1 MDHLDHLDHWI
12 VSMIQRS
19 VNRIITFQH
28 NHYDPYHDLISDSD
42 HLITWLQSTVYDLRL
57 ITNVTYLSLLRPRP
71 VVSANINPTTGLS
84 LGNITGRHTLK
95 ALQTGSTNSGHTV
108 SPQDM
113 MREIISLRQEVQVLR
128 NGGGNGQ
135 VRDIG
140 EAVKPKQP
148 GPFDGTHGTLRDF
161 LTQLKAY
168 HRFYPTKLSDPVERY
183 STQEIDFLDNQPAR
197 RDNETDEVF
206 ASFQGFEE
214 AITKVFGTTDEE
226 REAEQKLRELRQ
238 RISAS
243 DYAAKFRQV
252 TSKLDWDDEPLMSRF
267 YDGLKEEVKDELYK
281 ENRPDNL
288 SDYIAMAV
296 RIDDRQ
302 YARRQEK
309 KQGRGNWNPS
319 YGNNFNRRANYKKK
333 RETPLLTPTQ
343 LTQAKWTWM
352 QQRRAKENASTA
364 ESWTFLTKLQAT
376 SQGEEKGK
384 RHLNATNKQ
393 EPKHELLSWTAC
405 YDDKCTV
412 HLSDKN
418 GTGWFP
424 KPPKKTLA
432 MKQVKF
438 AEPEHPYPEGVS
450 QDWIRKNGKRF
461 QEDMRNKNRQQRR
474 AVYKQHNKEDTDA
487 ALMLTKLGQQP
498 EEEQRSFDDTSSEE
512 QDTLQETEDEDELEN
527 ATIGEHAPYFEEF
540 EEMLKIGT
548 QQIPQILT
556 ENQQAALIRYQPA
569 PRGGDYAVAI
579 AAVDTFTALQRE
591 WQPRGEFSDDPRTV
605 LIRFDGQILSKPYL
619 STELDYWK
627 IDQRYPNDQVMLLEP
642 DYGTPLECRDDYGS
656 LTRCLSETC
665 KIHKHAKIGEW
676 HNATRSKASEPS
688 IFTRLAQR
696 IRCDEEDYNEFHEH
710 EKARA
715 WHKRHNGA
723 PKDYWRHL
731 RRLQAT
737 FDQGK
742 INAEE
747 LRAKQKDA
755 ERKLDSWY
763 ENEQNCEARVEKQE
777 IFDWLQE
784 ISLLSPDTTPR
795 DENIKKRYQQ
805 QIEEEYPNETNKDQA
820 KRDQGPYAWQRQAMA
835 TKWYWTSKSRDI
847 TYTHY
852 WIAARWAITFHL
864 ESSIVTDSHGDT
876 RKIHMNSRIS
886 KEAFNYNNGI
896 IDMEI
901 DHLDI
906 NIQGHDERVDFD
918 IMDIGEHDLVLGLP
932 WLQESNPLINW
943 KTGQLRWNDDASF
956 QDQQIWEKA
965 KFCDDLAT
973 EQDERDDRSSKSLR
987 ASAIQTK
994 TATEPAD
1001 TTKST
1006 DKTHVLTNTAVQP
1019 GIRHKQNKGHNKKIR
1034 RVIATLRKDLEQIN
1048 KELEMKNIP
1057 QEYRKYDKLFKE
1069 ELETGLPEHSQWDH
1083 EICLKDGRTPTFHKI
1098 YNLNEKQLQTLRDY
1112 LDENL
1117 RKGYIRTSTSEA
1129 GYPVMF
1135 TPKRYY
1141 NEGPNTITAY
1151 IGTTRSTARQK
1162 MLSERN
1168 SDYSNICYL
1177 QRMINNVLREHL
1189 DIFVVVYLDDILI
1202 FSDTL
1207 EEHKEHVHKVLRALQ
1222 NAKLLVEPEKSKFH
1236 TQEVDFLGH
1245 TISPGEIRM
1254 QQDKINSVKE
1264 WPTPKNVK
1272 DVQNCNT
1279 TTRLNEEGK
1288 EFTWDDKANEA
1299 FECIKT
1305 TITQEPVLTTFDPER
1320 QIELETDASDFALGA
1335 QIGQKD
1341 DEGRLRPIAF
1351 YSKKLHGAELNYPIY
1366 DKEFLAIIQAFKEF
1380 RHYLL
1385 GSKHKIKVY
1394 TDHKNIS
1401 HFATTQQLN
1410 GRQIR
1415 WAESDALSRRSDY
1428 DTGAP
1433 IVKGQLLELNNE
1445 GNMQQRQLNAI
1456 FKVNPDEG
1464 LTKKIQQAY
1473 DKVDWEPL
1481 PVVWEDG
1488 LAKHQGK
1495 IFVPEEL
1502 QDEVIREIHEHPT
1515 HGHQGIRRTM
1525 ERIRRIY
1532 DFPRMKKRISET
1544 IRKCELCARSKAERH
1559 KPYGELQP
1567 LPVPKKPWDSIAFDH
1582 ITKLP
1587 PSKEPMTNVKYDSIF
1602 VITDRLTKYGYF
1614 LPYKEASNAEE
1625 LAYVFLRTIRKHICG
1640 QVLQALMAQLGTKHK
1655 LSTAYHPQTDGQ
1667 TERLNQTLEQYLRCY
1682 ISYEQNDWVK
1692 WLPTAQLAYNSS
1704 VTETTK
1710 LSPAY
1715 ANYGYNPE
1723 AFKVTRQGPQAER
1736 AILQADQLRKLHEE
1750 MQQELQF
1757 VRERMS
1763 THYNRKRLQGPIFR
1777 EGDMVYLVRRNIKTK
1792 RPSNKLDFKKL
1803 GPFKVKKTISKVN
1816 YELSLPTTM
1825 RIHPIFHISL
1835 LEPAP
1840 RDAKPQDKIE
1850 VDDDQEYE
1858 AEQILDTRRQGQQQE
1873 YLVKWKEYGPEENT
1887 WEPLKHLTHCGSYF
1901 GSSTNEPK
1909 RYLGVDSVPVS
1920 DKLRRQPIRMRGT
1933 RLHLTNS
1940 TLLPLRFLA
1949 LDALQLLD
1957 TIKTTRNR
1965 LHHSLEPHLLW
1976 LQQPL
1981 HFGIQL
1987 ATLLL
1992 RSLELRLYFCC
2003 WTKALGIAS
2012 DTDIWQSVKPR
2023 ERQDEHASGMMAELP
2038 SITPRR
2044 ATRFEAILKN
2054 TTARIRDTAAKAGL
2068 EGKTK
2073 RGGDLMLRPDQRLVQ
2088 DPAKSRDGSFGSLDP
2103 NDPAHWIISMIQ
2115 RRYTGSLD
2123 RLNDPT
2129 IREQDHHDHW
2139 IALCFQHNHYDPYHD
2154 LISDSD
2160 HLITWLQSTVYDL
2173 RLITNVYPLGISP
2186 VVT

>member
-1 MDHLDHLDHWI
+1 MRKRAVLDGSFIDQAPRD
-12 VSMIQRS
+12 QRRALFS
-19 VNRIITFQH
+19 FQH

-71 VVSANINPTTGLS
+71 VVSANINPSTGLS

-168 HRFYPTKLSDPVERY
+168 HRFYPTKLSDPVEK
-183 STQEIDFLDNQPAR
+183 DFLDNQPAR

-206 ASFQGFEE
+206 ASFKDSKKPLRRYSEQPTRNERPNRNFENSDKGSQHR
-214 AITKVFGTTDEE
+214 IMLRSSVKSPQSLIGTTNP
-226 REAEQKLRELRQ
+226 
-238 RISAS
+238 
-243 DYAAKFRQV
+243 Y
-252 TSKLDWDDEPLMSRF
+252 
-267 YDGLKEEVKDELYK
+267 DELYK

-333 RETPLLTPTQ
+333 RETPIAYAHTTNPGRMDLDATQ
-343 LTQAKWTWM
+343 K
-352 QQRRAKENASTA
+352 S
-364 ESWTFLTKLQAT
+364 
-376 SQGEEKGK
+376 KGK
-384 RHLNATNKQ
+384 CFNCGKLGHYSKECRQPRKEKTHWAPAPEGKKHLNATNKQ
-393 EPKHELLSWTAC
+393 EPKHELLNWTAC
-405 YDDKCTV
+405 YDDKCTD
-412 HLSDKN
+412 S
-418 GTGWFP
+418 TTP
-424 KPPKKTLA
+424 
-432 MKQVKF
+432 KQVKF
-438 AEPEHPYPEGVS
+438 AETEYPYPEGVS

-461 QEDMRNKNRQQRR
+461 QEDMRIKDRQQRR

-498 EEEQRSFDDTSSEE
+498 EEDQRSVDDTSSEE
-512 QDTLQETEDEDELEN
+512 QETPEETEDENELEN

-556 ENQQAALIRYQPA
+556 ENQQAAMIRYQPA

-579 AAVDTFTALQRE
+579 AVVDTFTALQRE

-605 LIRFDGQILSKPYL
+605 LSHEEHKHISWISCKKARHNAFPVRFDGQILSKPYL

-696 IRCDEEDYNEFHEH
+696 IRCDEEDYNECAHELQT
-710 EKARA
+710 

-820 KRDQGPYAWQRQAMA
+820 KNEIQGPYAWQRQAMA

-864 ESSIVTDSHGDT
+864 E
-876 RKIHMNSRIS
+876 R
-886 KEAFNYNNGI
+886 AFNYNNGI

-943 KTGQLRWNDDASF
+943 KTGQLRWNEDASF

-1117 RKGYIRTSTSEA
+1117 RKDTYEHQHPKQATQSFVDYRRLNDITMKDRTPLPLISELRDRLHGKKWFTALDLKGAYNLIRMKKGHEWMTAFRTKFGLFE
-1129 GYPVMF
+1129 YLVMPF
-1135 TPKRYY
+1135 GLTNAPA
-1141 NEGPNTITAY
+1141 TF
-1151 IGTTRSTARQK
+1151 
-1162 MLSERN
+1162 
-1168 SDYSNICYL
+1168 

-1272 DVQNCNT
+1272 DVQSFLGFANYYRRFIKDFGKIAT
-1279 TTRLNEEGK
+1279 PLHDLTKKEK

-1299 FECIKT
+1299 FRCIKT

-1415 WAESDALSRRSDY
+1415 WAECLSEFDYEIIHRKGTENGRADALSRRSDY

-1433 IVKGQLLELNNE
+1433 I
-1445 GNMQQRQLNAI
+1445 LNAI

-1567 LPVPKKPWDSIAFDH
+1567 FRPYHKATTV
-1582 ITKLP
+1582 
-1587 PSKEPMTNVKYDSIF
+1587 KEPMTNVKYDSIF

-1625 LAYVFLRTIRKHICG
+1625 LAYVFLRTIVSNHGLPNEIVSDRGSTFVAKFCK
-1640 QVLQALMAQLGTKHK
+1640 LMAQLGTKHK

-1736 AILQADQLRKLHEE
+1736 AILQADQLRKLHKE

-1757 VRERMS
+1757 VRER
-1763 THYNRKRLQGPIFR
+1763 I
-1777 EGDMVYLVRRNIKTK
+1777 GDMVYLVRRNIKTK

-1825 RIHPIFHISL
+1825 RIHRYFISHYWNQHH
-1835 LEPAP
+1835 ETPNH
-1840 RDAKPQDKIE
+1840 RKKS
-1850 VDDDQEYE
+1850 
-1858 AEQILDTRRQGQQQE
+1858 
-1873 YLVKWKEYGPEENT
+1873 K
-1887 WEPLKHLTHCGSYF
+1887 
-1901 GSSTNEPK
+1901 ST
-1909 RYLGVDSVPVS
+1909 
-1920 DKLRRQPIRMRGT
+1920 
-1933 RLHLTNS
+1933 
-1940 TLLPLRFLA
+1940 
-1949 LDALQLLD
+1949 
-1957 TIKTTRNR
+1957 TIKNTKQNKYWTQENKVSNRN
-1965 LHHSLEPHLLW
+1965 
-1976 LQQPL
+1976 
-1981 HFGIQL
+1981 
-1987 ATLLL
+1987 TL
-1992 RSLELRLYFCC
+1992 
-2003 WTKALGIAS
+2003 
-2012 DTDIWQSVKPR
+2012 
-2023 ERQDEHASGMMAELP
+2023 
-2038 SITPRR
+2038 
-2044 ATRFEAILKN
+2044 
-2054 TTARIRDTAAKAGL
+2054 
-2068 EGKTK
+2068 
-2073 RGGDLMLRPDQRLVQ
+2073 
-2088 DPAKSRDGSFGSLDP
+2088 
-2103 NDPAHWIISMIQ
+2103 
-2115 RRYTGSLD
+2115 
-2123 RLNDPT
+2123 
-2129 IREQDHHDHW
+2129 
-2139 IALCFQHNHYDPYHD
+2139 
-2154 LISDSD
+2154 
-2160 HLITWLQSTVYDL
+2160 
-2173 RLITNVYPLGISP
+2173 
-2186 VVT
+2186 

>member
-1 MDHLDHLDHWI
+1 MRKRAVLDGSFIDQGDHLCDHLQPRD
-12 VSMIQRS
+12 QRRALFS
-19 VNRIITFQH
+19 FQH

-57 ITNVTYLSLLRPRP
+57 ITN
-71 VVSANINPTTGLS
+71 TTPCCICQHKPLDRFI

-168 HRFYPTKLSDPVERY
+168 HRFYPTKLSDPVEGTPRRKL
-183 STQEIDFLDNQPAR
+183 DFLDNQLAR
-197 RDNETDEVF
+197 RDNETDVF
-206 ASFQGFEE
+206 ASFKDSKKPLRRYSEQPTRNERPNRNFENSDKGSQHR
-214 AITKVFGTTDEE
+214 IMLRSSVKSPQSLIGTTNP
-226 REAEQKLRELRQ
+226 
-238 RISAS
+238 
-243 DYAAKFRQV
+243 Y
-252 TSKLDWDDEPLMSRF
+252 
-267 YDGLKEEVKDELYK
+267 DELYK

-333 RETPLLTPTQ
+333 RETPIAYAHTTNPGRMDLDATQ
-343 LTQAKWTWM
+343 K
-352 QQRRAKENASTA
+352 AKESVSTGKLDITPKNADNLARRRNPLGPSP
-364 ESWTFLTKLQAT
+364 SMNSLTGLHAMTTNVRYRMVSKTTKENPCNDATKGFHDTET
-376 SQGEEKGK
+376 SQI
-384 RHLNATNKQ
+384 
-393 EPKHELLSWTAC
+393 
-405 YDDKCTV
+405 
-412 HLSDKN
+412 
-418 GTGWFP
+418 
-424 KPPKKTLA
+424 
-432 MKQVKF
+432 
-438 AEPEHPYPEGVS
+438 AETEYPYPEGVS

-461 QEDMRNKNRQQRR
+461 QEDMRIKDRQQRR

-498 EEEQRSFDDTSSEE
+498 EEDQRSVDTSSEE
-512 QDTLQETEDEDELEN
+512 QETPEETEDENELAPPPSLLREN

-556 ENQQAALIRYQPA
+556 ENQQAAMIRYQPA

-605 LIRFDGQILSKPYL
+605 LSHEEHKHISWISCVYLDCMIHFQKKARHNAFPVRFDGQILSKPYL

-627 IDQRYPNDQVMLLEP
+627 IDQRYPNDQVMLLNP
-642 DYGTPLECRDDYGS
+642 ITARHL
-656 LTRCLSETC
+656 
-665 KIHKHAKIGEW
+665 
-676 HNATRSKASEPS
+676 NAAMITASEPS

-715 WHKRHNGA
+715 WHNDTTKNYAQNRKTQNENSIPGTKTNRIAKHETRN
-723 PKDYWRHL
+723 L
-731 RRLQAT
+731 RLAT
-737 FDQGK
+737 RNQ
-742 INAEE
+742 
-747 LRAKQKDA
+747 
-755 ERKLDSWY
+755 S
-763 ENEQNCEARVEKQE
+763 
-777 IFDWLQE
+777 
-784 ISLLSPDTTPR
+784 LSPDTTPR

-820 KRDQGPYAWQRQAMA
+820 KRDPRTLCMA
-835 TKWYWTSKSRDI
+835 TASHGNQMVLTSKSRDI

-864 ESSIVTDSHGDT
+864 EHKKDPYELTNIEG
-876 RKIHMNSRIS
+876 
-886 KEAFNYNNGI
+886 EAFNYNNGI

-918 IMDIGEHDLVLGLP
+918 IMDIGEHDLVLGFHAAL
-932 WLQESNPLINW
+932 ERRR
-943 KTGQLRWNDDASF
+943 KF

-973 EQDERDDRSSKSLR
+973 EQDER
-987 ASAIQTK
+987 IT
-994 TATEPAD
+994 
-1001 TTKST
+1001 
-1006 DKTHVLTNTAVQP
+1006 THVLTNTAVQP
-1019 GIRHKQNKGHNKKIR
+1019 GIRHKQNKGHNKKIQDSSQGKP
-1034 RVIATLRKDLEQIN
+1034 AQKKEQSPQDR
-1048 KELEMKNIP
+1048 MKNIP

-1069 ELETGLPEHSQWDH
+1069 ELETGLPKHSQWDH

-1135 TPKRYY
+1135 LRLVVDYRRLNDITMKDRTPLPLISELRDRLHGKKWFTALDLKGAY
-1141 NEGPNTITAY
+1141 NLIRMKKGHEWMTAFRTKF
-1151 IGTTRSTARQK
+1151 G
-1162 MLSERN
+1162 LFE
-1168 SDYSNICYL
+1168 YL
-1177 QRMINNVLREHL
+1177 VMPFGLTNAPATFQRMINNVLREHL
-1189 DIFVVVYLDDILI
+1189 TSLYSAHFRMRSYWLNQ
-1202 FSDTL
+1202 
-1207 EEHKEHVHKVLRALQ
+1207 KKAR
-1222 NAKLLVEPEKSKFH
+1222 
-1236 TQEVDFLGH
+1236 
-1245 TISPGEIRM
+1245 EIRM

-1264 WPTPKNVK
+1264 WLTPKNVK

-1288 EFTWDDKANEA
+1288 RVYMGRQSQRS

-1415 WAESDALSRRSDY
+1415 WAECLSEFDY
-1428 DTGAP
+1428 EIIHRKGTENGAP

-1473 DKVDWEPL
+1473 DKL
-1481 PVVWEDG
+1481 F
-1488 LAKHQGK
+1488 GK
-1495 IFVPEEL
+1495 MAWQSIKERSLNP
-1502 QDEVIREIHEHPT
+1502 
-1515 HGHQGIRRTM
+1515 RTM

-1625 LAYVFLRTIRKHICG
+1625 LAYVFLRTIVSNHGLPNEIVSDRGSTFERNISSAQLITHKQMDKQNDSTKRLNNIYDATSATNKTIGLMATDGTTSLQQLSHRDN
-1640 QVLQALMAQLGTKHK
+1640 QALTSIRQLRIQPR
-1655 LSTAYHPQTDGQ
+1655 S
-1667 TERLNQTLEQYLRCY
+1667 
-1682 ISYEQNDWVK
+1682 I
-1692 WLPTAQLAYNSS
+1692 
-1704 VTETTK
+1704 
-1710 LSPAY
+1710 
-1715 ANYGYNPE
+1715 
-1723 AFKVTRQGPQAER
+1723 QAER
-1736 AILQADQLRKLHEE
+1736 AILQADQLRKLHKE

-1763 THYNRKRLQGPIFR
+1763 THYNRKRLQGPIFQ

-1792 RPSNKLDFKKL
+1792 RPSNKL
-1803 GPFKVKKTISKVN
+1803 ISRN
-1816 YELSLPTTM
+1816 LDRSNQLRTFATNNNADTPNILYLIIGTSTTK
-1825 RIHPIFHISL
+1825 R
-1835 LEPAP
+1835 
-1840 RDAKPQDKIE
+1840 QTTGKIE

-1858 AEQILDTRRQGQQQE
+1858 AEQILTQE
-1873 YLVKWKEYGPEENT
+1873 N
-1887 WEPLKHLTHCGSYF
+1887 KHLTHCDQPPDEMGFSGADESPSNPNWAKTEGDNDTWEYKESQPRRRE
-1901 GSSTNEPK
+1901 GRASST
-1909 RYLGVDSVPVS
+1909 RCRSFS
-1920 DKLRRQPIRMRGT
+1920 ASFST
-1933 RLHLTNS
+1933 RSSSS
-1940 TLLPLRFLA
+1940 TLS
-1949 LDALQLLD
+1949 
-1957 TIKTTRNR
+1957 I
-1965 LHHSLEPHLLW
+1965 
-1976 LQQPL
+1976 
-1981 HFGIQL
+1981 
-1987 ATLLL
+1987 
-1992 RSLELRLYFCC
+1992 
-2003 WTKALGIAS
+2003 
-2012 DTDIWQSVKPR
+2012 PR
-2023 ERQDEHASGMMAELP
+2023 E
-2038 SITPRR
+2038 
-2044 ATRFEAILKN
+2044 
-2054 TTARIRDTAAKAGL
+2054 TARIIFSNHNLFSKAQNLSAPQARVRADDLCRRYPLTSQREAIRIRRRHLAFRSPRRSQAEQEGIVRMSGFERIVESRTPQRMDDEALALFLETRSDGMTDHDEGRRKGTAHTHAGNDQDMRHGGKAGL

-2073 RGGDLMLRPDQRLVQ
+2073 GGGDLMLRPDQRMLRPDQ
-2088 DPAKSRDGSFGSLDP
+2088 RMAMTRARDD
-2103 NDPAHWIISMIQ
+2103 
-2115 RRYTGSLD
+2115 
-2123 RLNDPT
+2123 
-2129 IREQDHHDHW
+2129 
-2139 IALCFQHNHYDPYHD
+2139 
-2154 LISDSD
+2154 
-2160 HLITWLQSTVYDL
+2160 
-2173 RLITNVYPLGISP
+2173 
-2186 VVT
+2186 

>member
-1 MDHLDHLDHWI
+1 
-12 VSMIQRS
+12 
-19 VNRIITFQH
+19 
-28 NHYDPYHDLISDSD
+28 
-42 HLITWLQSTVYDLRL
+42 
-57 ITNVTYLSLLRPRP
+57 
-71 VVSANINPTTGLS
+71 
-84 LGNITGRHTLK
+84 
-95 ALQTGSTNSGHTV
+95 
-108 SPQDM
+108 
-113 MREIISLRQEVQVLR
+113 
-128 NGGGNGQ
+128 
-135 VRDIG
+135 
-140 EAVKPKQP
+140 
-148 GPFDGTHGTLRDF
+148 
-161 LTQLKAY
+161 
-168 HRFYPTKLSDPVERY
+168 
-183 STQEIDFLDNQPAR
+183 
-197 RDNETDEVF
+197 
-206 ASFQGFEE
+206 
-214 AITKVFGTTDEE
+214 
-226 REAEQKLRELRQ
+226 
-238 RISAS
+238 
-243 DYAAKFRQV
+243 
-252 TSKLDWDDEPLMSRF
+252 
-267 YDGLKEEVKDELYK
+267 
-281 ENRPDNL
+281 
-288 SDYIAMAV
+288 
-296 RIDDRQ
+296 
-302 YARRQEK
+302 
-309 KQGRGNWNPS
+309 
-319 YGNNFNRRANYKKK
+319 
-333 RETPLLTPTQ
+333 
-343 LTQAKWTWM
+343 
-352 QQRRAKENASTA
+352 
-364 ESWTFLTKLQAT
+364 
-376 SQGEEKGK
+376 
-384 RHLNATNKQ
+384 
-393 EPKHELLSWTAC
+393 
-405 YDDKCTV
+405 
-412 HLSDKN
+412 
-418 GTGWFP
+418 
-424 KPPKKTLA
+424 
-432 MKQVKF
+432 
-438 AEPEHPYPEGVS
+438 
-450 QDWIRKNGKRF
+450 
-461 QEDMRNKNRQQRR
+461 
-474 AVYKQHNKEDTDA
+474 
-487 ALMLTKLGQQP
+487 
-498 EEEQRSFDDTSSEE
+498 
-512 QDTLQETEDEDELEN
+512 
-527 ATIGEHAPYFEEF
+527 
-540 EEMLKIGT
+540 
-548 QQIPQILT
+548 
-556 ENQQAALIRYQPA
+556 
-569 PRGGDYAVAI
+569 
-579 AAVDTFTALQRE
+579 
-591 WQPRGEFSDDPRTV
+591 
-605 LIRFDGQILSKPYL
+605 
-619 STELDYWK
+619 
-627 IDQRYPNDQVMLLEP
+627 MLLEP

-696 IRCDEEDYNEFHEH
+696 IRCDEEDYNECAHLNCKVHEH

-742 INAEE
+742 LTQKNYAQNRKTQNENSIPAQC
-747 LRAKQKDA
+747 KQH
-755 ERKLDSWY
+755 S
-763 ENEQNCEARVEKQE
+763 VEKQE

-820 KRDQGPYAWQRQAMA
+820 KRGTPSVKGLQTGTTRQDPRTLCMA
-835 TKWYWTSKSRDI
+835 T
-847 TYTHY
+847 
-852 WIAARWAITFHL
+852 A
-864 ESSIVTDSHGDT
+864 SHGNQMVLDIQIAGHHVHALLDCGAMGNYVSPRVINRYRLPWRHKKDPYELT
-876 RKIHMNSRIS
+876 NIEG
-886 KEAFNYNNGI
+886 EAFNYNNGI

-943 KTGQLRWNDDASF
+943 KTGQLRWNEDAT
-956 QDQQIWEKA
+956 
-965 KFCDDLAT
+965 T

-1048 KELEMKNIP
+1048 KELESRETSSQKKEQSPQDRMKNIP

-1129 GYPVMF
+1129 GYPVIRLNDITMKDRTPLPLISELRDRLHGKKWF
-1135 TPKRYY
+1135 TALDLKGAY
-1141 NEGPNTITAY
+1141 NLIRMKKGHEWMTAFRTKF
-1151 IGTTRSTARQK
+1151 G
-1162 MLSERN
+1162 LFE
-1168 SDYSNICYL
+1168 
-1177 QRMINNVLREHL
+1177 
-1189 DIFVVVYLDDILI
+1189 YLD
-1202 FSDTL
+1202 
-1207 EEHKEHVHKVLRALQ
+1207 
-1222 NAKLLVEPEKSKFH
+1222 
-1236 TQEVDFLGH
+1236 
-1245 TISPGEIRM
+1245 
-1254 QQDKINSVKE
+1254 
-1264 WPTPKNVK
+1264 
-1272 DVQNCNT
+1272 VQ
-1279 TTRLNEEGK
+1279 K
-1288 EFTWDDKANEA
+1288 
-1299 FECIKT
+1299 
-1305 TITQEPVLTTFDPER
+1305 R

-1385 GSKHKIKVY
+1385 GSKHKIK
-1394 TDHKNIS
+1394 
-1401 HFATTQQLN
+1401 
-1410 GRQIR
+1410 IR
-1415 WAESDALSRRSDY
+1415 WAECLSEFDYEIIHRKGTENGRADALSRRSDY

-1625 LAYVFLRTIRKHICG
+1625 LAYVFLRTIVSNHGLPNEIVSDRGSTFVAKFW
-1640 QVLQALMAQLGTKHK
+1640 QALMAQLGTKHK

-1736 AILQADQLRKLHEE
+1736 AILQADQLRKLHKE

-1763 THYNRKRLQGPIFR
+1763 THYNRKRLQGPIFQ

-1840 RDAKPQDKIE
+1840 RNAKPQEKS
-1850 VDDDQEYE
+1850 
-1858 AEQILDTRRQGQQQE
+1858 
-1873 YLVKWKEYGPEENT
+1873 K
-1887 WEPLKHLTHCGSYF
+1887 
-1901 GSSTNEPK
+1901 ST
-1909 RYLGVDSVPVS
+1909 
-1920 DKLRRQPIRMRGT
+1920 
-1933 RLHLTNS
+1933 
-1940 TLLPLRFLA
+1940 
-1949 LDALQLLD
+1949 
-1957 TIKTTRNR
+1957 TIKNTKQNKYWTQENKVSNRN
-1965 LHHSLEPHLLW
+1965 
-1976 LQQPL
+1976 
-1981 HFGIQL
+1981 
-1987 ATLLL
+1987 TL
-1992 RSLELRLYFCC
+1992 
-2003 WTKALGIAS
+2003 
-2012 DTDIWQSVKPR
+2012 
-2023 ERQDEHASGMMAELP
+2023 
-2038 SITPRR
+2038 
-2044 ATRFEAILKN
+2044 
-2054 TTARIRDTAAKAGL
+2054 
-2068 EGKTK
+2068 
-2073 RGGDLMLRPDQRLVQ
+2073 
-2088 DPAKSRDGSFGSLDP
+2088 
-2103 NDPAHWIISMIQ
+2103 
-2115 RRYTGSLD
+2115 
-2123 RLNDPT
+2123 
-2129 IREQDHHDHW
+2129 
-2139 IALCFQHNHYDPYHD
+2139 
-2154 LISDSD
+2154 
-2160 HLITWLQSTVYDL
+2160 
-2173 RLITNVYPLGISP
+2173 
-2186 VVT
+2186 

>member
-1 MDHLDHLDHWI
+1 MRKRAVLDGSFIDQAPRD
-12 VSMIQRS
+12 QRRALFS
-19 VNRIITFQH
+19 FQH

-71 VVSANINPTTGLS
+71 VVSANINPSTGLS

-168 HRFYPTKLSDPVERY
+168 HRFYPTKLSDPVEK
-183 STQEIDFLDNQPAR
+183 DFLDNQPAR

-243 DYAAKFRQV
+243 DYAANLIGTTNPF
-252 TSKLDWDDEPLMSRF
+252 MSRF

-333 RETPLLTPTQ
+333 RETPLPTPTQ
-343 LTQAKWTWM
+343 LTQAGWTWT
-352 QQRRAKENASTA
+352 QPKKQRKVFQLRKLGHYSKECRQPR
-364 ESWTFLTKLQAT
+364 K
-376 SQGEEKGK
+376 EKKTHWAPAPEGK
-384 RHLNATNKQ
+384 KHLNATNKQ
-393 EPKHELLSWTAC
+393 EPKHELLNWTAC

-412 HLSDKN
+412 HLSDKQGIPRHRN
-418 GTGWFP
+418 
-424 KPPKKTLA
+424 KSN
-432 MKQVKF
+432 
-438 AEPEHPYPEGVS
+438 S
-450 QDWIRKNGKRF
+450 QRQNIPILKEKNGKRF
-461 QEDMRNKNRQQRR
+461 QEDMRIKDRQQRR

-498 EEEQRSFDDTSSEE
+498 EEDQRSVDDTSSEE
-512 QDTLQETEDEDELEN
+512 QETPEETEDENELAPPPSLLREN

-556 ENQQAALIRYQPA
+556 ENQQAAMIRYQPA

-605 LIRFDGQILSKPYL
+605 LSHEEHKHISWISCVYLDCMIHFQKKARHNAFPVRFDGQILSKPYL

-665 KIHKHAKIGEW
+665 KIHKHAKIGNGTTPLALRHPNHLSSQDSRNESD
-676 HNATRSKASEPS
+676 ATKK
-688 IFTRLAQR
+688 ITTNFTNTKR
-696 IRCDEEDYNEFHEH
+696 HEH
-710 EKARA
+710 GT
-715 WHKRHNGA
+715 N
-723 PKDYWRHL
+723 DTT
-731 RRLQAT
+731 AT
-737 FDQGK
+737 SYIRPRK

-820 KRDQGPYAWQRQAMA
+820 KTRYAIYPRTLCMA
-835 TKWYWTSKSRDI
+835 T
-847 TYTHY
+847 
-852 WIAARWAITFHL
+852 A
-864 ESSIVTDSHGDT
+864 SHGNQMVLDIQIAGHHVHALLDCGAMGNYVSPRVINRYRLPWRHKKDPYELT
-876 RKIHMNSRIS
+876 NIEG
-886 KEAFNYNNGI
+886 EAFNYNNGI

-943 KTGQLRWNDDASF
+943 KTGQLRWNEDASF

-1048 KELEMKNIP
+1048 KELESRETSSQKKEQSPQDRMKNIP

-1135 TPKRYY
+1135 VPKKNGKLRLVVDYRRLNDITMKDRTPLPLISELRDRLHGKKWFTALDLKGAY
-1141 NEGPNTITAY
+1141 NLIRMKKGHEWMTAFRTKF
-1151 IGTTRSTARQK
+1151 G
-1162 MLSERN
+1162 LFE
-1168 SDYSNICYL
+1168 YL
-1177 QRMINNVLREHL
+1177 VMPFGLTNAPATFQRMINNVLREHL

-1236 TQEVDFLGH
+1236 TQEVDFGH

-1385 GSKHKIKVY
+1385 GSKHKIK
-1394 TDHKNIS
+1394 
-1401 HFATTQQLN
+1401 
-1410 GRQIR
+1410 IR
-1415 WAESDALSRRSDY
+1415 WAECLSEFDYEIIHRKGTENGRADASAD
-1428 DTGAP
+1428 DPTTT
-1433 IVKGQLLELNNE
+1433 QEHLL
-1445 GNMQQRQLNAI
+1445 NMQQRQLNAI

-1625 LAYVFLRTIRKHICG
+1625 LAYVFLRTIVSNHGLPNEIVSDRGSTFVAKFW
-1640 QVLQALMAQLGTKHK
+1640 QALMAQLGTKHK

-1736 AILQADQLRKLHEE
+1736 AILQADQLRKLHKE

-1763 THYNRKRLQGPIFR
+1763 THYNRKRLQGPIFQ

-1803 GPFKVKKTISKVN
+1803 GP
-1816 YELSLPTTM
+1816 
-1825 RIHPIFHISL
+1825 
-1835 LEPAP
+1835 
-1840 RDAKPQDKIE
+1840 KIE

-1858 AEQILDTRRQGQQQE
+1858 AEQILDTRKQGQQQE
-1873 YLVKWKEYGPEENT
+1873 YLVKWKGYGPEENT
-1887 WEPLKHLTHCGSYF
+1887 WEPTKHLTHCDQPPDEMGFSGADESRATQIGLRQKETTTPGS
-1901 GSSTNEPK
+1901 
-1909 RYLGVDSVPVS
+1909 
-1920 DKLRRQPIRMRGT
+1920 
-1933 RLHLTNS
+1933 
-1940 TLLPLRFLA
+1940 
-1949 LDALQLLD
+1949 
-1957 TIKTTRNR
+1957 TRNPNPRRSPRVTDRREGRRPR
-1965 LHHSLEPHLLW
+1965 LLHSLP
-1976 LQQPL
+1976 
-1981 HFGIQL
+1981 
-1987 ATLLL
+1987 LLL
-1992 RSLELRLYFCC
+1992 RLFFL
-2003 WTKALGIAS
+2003 
-2012 DTDIWQSVKPR
+2012 DTFQLLNVIDPT
-2023 ERQDEHASGMMAELP
+2023 E
-2038 SITPRR
+2038 
-2044 ATRFEAILKN
+2044 
-2054 TTARIRDTAAKAGL
+2054 TARIIFSNHNFFCFRRRRTFLGLLKLAFELDVLICNISKLCRRYPLTSQREAIRIRRRHLAFPESATLASRARRHRKNVGIRKDRGKQDTTTDGRRGLGPFLKHGRRKERHTLTQEMTRICDTAAKAGL

-2073 RGGDLMLRPDQRLVQ
+2073 GGGDLMLRPDQRMLRPDQ
-2088 DPAKSRDGSFGSLDP
+2088 RMAMTRARDD
-2103 NDPAHWIISMIQ
+2103 
-2115 RRYTGSLD
+2115 
-2123 RLNDPT
+2123 
-2129 IREQDHHDHW
+2129 
-2139 IALCFQHNHYDPYHD
+2139 
-2154 LISDSD
+2154 
-2160 HLITWLQSTVYDL
+2160 
-2173 RLITNVYPLGISP
+2173 
-2186 VVT
+2186 